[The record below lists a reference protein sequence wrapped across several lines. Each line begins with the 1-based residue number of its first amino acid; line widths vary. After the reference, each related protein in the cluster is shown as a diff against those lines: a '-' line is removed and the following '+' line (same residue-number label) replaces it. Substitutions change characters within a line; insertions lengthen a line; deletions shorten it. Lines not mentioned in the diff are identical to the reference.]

1 MSKIIFLGTSE
12 FALPILKK
20 IHESKNEIISV
31 ITKPPSRS
39 KRGQRIQISPVHD
52 FAKKKNL
59 FVKTPAKIENEE
71 SFFKDLEFD
80 LGIVVAYGQIIPEKI
95 LKYGKF
101 GFINVHASILPK
113 YRGAAPIQ
121 RSIINSDKITGVS
134 IMKINRGLDAGPV
147 CNIYKVQ
154 INETDNSISLATKLS
169 DIAASYINQNIN
181 LIVSNK
187 VKFLEQDHKVS
198 TYAKKIN
205 KSEGKINWSDNA
217 KYIEAKIR
225 ALYPSPGIWFN
236 FENERY
242 KILKAKLSLKSGKP
256 GLVLDDNLT
265 IGCGISSL
273 EILDLQRQ
281 GKKPQKKIDFLLGS
295 KIKKGVILDNG

>member
-101 GFINVHASILPK
+101 GFVNVHASILPK

-154 INETDNSISLATKLS
+154 INETDNFISLATKLS
-169 DIAASYINQNIN
+169 DIAANYINQNIN

-187 VKFLEQDHKVS
+187 VKFLEQDHKIS

-205 KSEGKINWSDNA
+205 KSEGKINWNDNA

>member
-187 VKFLEQDHKVS
+187 VKFLEQDHKMS

-205 KSEGKINWSDNA
+205 KSEGKINWNDNA

>member
-1 MSKIIFLGTSE
+1 MSKLIFLGTSE

-52 FAKKKNL
+52 FAKKKKL
-59 FVKTPAKIENEE
+59 FVKTPSKIENEE
-71 SFFKDLEFD
+71 NFFKNLEFD

-101 GFINVHASILPK
+101 GFVNVHASILPK

-169 DIAASYINQNIN
+169 DIAANYINQNIN

-187 VKFLEQDHKVS
+187 VKFLEQDHKIS

-205 KSEGKINWSDNA
+205 KSEGKINWNDNA

>member
-1 MSKIIFLGTSE
+1 MSKLIFLGTSE

-59 FVKTPAKIENEE
+59 SVKTPAKIENEE
-71 SFFKDLEFD
+71 NFFKDLEFD

-169 DIAASYINQNIN
+169 GIAASYINQNIN

-295 KIKKGVILDNG
+295 NIKKGVILDNG

>member
-52 FAKKKNL
+52 FAKKKKL
-59 FVKTPAKIENEE
+59 FVKTPSKIENEE
-71 SFFKDLEFD
+71 NFFKNLEFD

-101 GFINVHASILPK
+101 GFVNVHASILPK

-154 INETDNSISLATKLS
+154 INETDNFISLATKLS
-169 DIAASYINQNIN
+169 DIAANYINQNIN

-187 VKFLEQDHKVS
+187 VKFLEQDHKIS

-205 KSEGKINWSDNA
+205 KSEGKINWNDNA

>member
-1 MSKIIFLGTSE
+1 MSKLIFLGTSE

-205 KSEGKINWSDNA
+205 KSEGKINWNDNA

>member
-1 MSKIIFLGTSE
+1 M
-12 FALPILKK
+12 
-20 IHESKNEIISV
+20 
-31 ITKPPSRS
+31 
-39 KRGQRIQISPVHD
+39 
-52 FAKKKNL
+52 
-59 FVKTPAKIENEE
+59 
-71 SFFKDLEFD
+71 
-80 LGIVVAYGQIIPEKI
+80 
-95 LKYGKF
+95 
-101 GFINVHASILPK
+101 PK

-169 DIAASYINQNIN
+169 DIAANYINQNIN

>member
-1 MSKIIFLGTSE
+1 MSKLIFLGTSE

-71 SFFKDLEFD
+71 NFFKDLEFD

-101 GFINVHASILPK
+101 GFVNVHASILPK

-169 DIAASYINQNIN
+169 DIAANYINQNIN

-205 KSEGKINWSDNA
+205 KSEGKINWNDNA

>member
-52 FAKKKNL
+52 FAKKKKL
-59 FVKTPAKIENEE
+59 FVKTPSKIENEE
-71 SFFKDLEFD
+71 NFFKDLEFD

-169 DIAASYINQNIN
+169 DIAANYINQNIN

>member
-39 KRGQRIQISPVHD
+39 KRGQRIQITPVHD
-52 FAKKKNL
+52 FAKKKKL
-59 FVKTPAKIENEE
+59 FVKTPSKIENEE
-71 SFFKDLEFD
+71 NFFKNLEFD

-101 GFINVHASILPK
+101 GFVNVHASILPK

-154 INETDNSISLATKLS
+154 INETDNFISLATKLS
-169 DIAASYINQNIN
+169 DIAANYINQNIN

-187 VKFLEQDHKVS
+187 VKFVEQDNKIS

>member
-1 MSKIIFLGTSE
+1 MGTPIF
-12 FALPILKK
+12 AVPILKSLYQNGFPISTVYTQPPQRSHRGQKMNKSPIQNMSEILNLNYRTPK
-20 IHESKNEIISV
+20 ILNVKNEY
-31 ITKPPSRS
+31 
-39 KRGQRIQISPVHD
+39 D
-52 FAKKKNL
+52 FLKKL
-59 FVKTPAKIENEE
+59 EA
-71 SFFKDLEFD
+71 DLA
-80 LGIVVAYGQIIPEKI
+80 IVVAYGQIIPKEF
-95 LKYGKF
+95 LKLTKK
-101 GFINVHASILPK
+101 GFINIHASILPK

-121 RSIINSDKITGVS
+121 RSIINSDTITGVS
-134 IMKINRGLDAGPV
+134 IMKINRGLDSGPV

-154 INETDNSISLATKLS
+154 INETDDSISLATKLS
-169 DIAASYINQNIN
+169 DIAANYINQNIN

-187 VKFLEQDHKVS
+187 IKFLEQDHKIS

-242 KILKAKLSLKSGKP
+242 KILKAKLSLRSGKP

-265 IGCGISSL
+265 IGCGINSL

-295 KIKKGVILDNG
+295 KIKKGVILDHG

>member
-1 MSKIIFLGTSE
+1 
-12 FALPILKK
+12 
-20 IHESKNEIISV
+20 
-31 ITKPPSRS
+31 
-39 KRGQRIQISPVHD
+39 
-52 FAKKKNL
+52 
-59 FVKTPAKIENEE
+59 
-71 SFFKDLEFD
+71 
-80 LGIVVAYGQIIPEKI
+80 
-95 LKYGKF
+95 
-101 GFINVHASILPK
+101 
-113 YRGAAPIQ
+113 
-121 RSIINSDKITGVS
+121 
-134 IMKINRGLDAGPV
+134 MKINRGLDAGPV

-187 VKFLEQDHKVS
+187 VKFLEQDHKIS

-205 KSEGKINWSDNA
+205 KSEGKINWNDNA

>member
-1 MSKIIFLGTSE
+1 MSKLIFLGTSE

-52 FAKKKNL
+52 FAKKKKL
-59 FVKTPAKIENEE
+59 FVKTPSKIENEE
-71 SFFKDLEFD
+71 NFFKNLEFD

-101 GFINVHASILPK
+101 GFVNVHASILPK

-134 IMKINRGLDAGPV
+134 IMKINKGLDAGPV

-154 INETDNSISLATKLS
+154 INETDNFISLATKLS
-169 DIAASYINQNIN
+169 DIAANYINQNIN

-187 VKFLEQDHKVS
+187 VKFLEQDHKIS

-205 KSEGKINWSDNA
+205 KSEGKINWNDNA

>member
-39 KRGQRIQISPVHD
+39 KRGQRIQITPVHD
-52 FAKKKNL
+52 FAKKKKL
-59 FVKTPAKIENEE
+59 FVKTPSKIENEE
-71 SFFKDLEFD
+71 NFFKNLEFD

-101 GFINVHASILPK
+101 GFVNVHASILPK

-134 IMKINRGLDAGPV
+134 IMKINKGLDAGPV

-154 INETDNSISLATKLS
+154 INETDNFISLATKLS
-169 DIAASYINQNIN
+169 DIAANYINQNIN

-187 VKFLEQDHKVS
+187 VKFVEQDNKIS

-205 KSEGKINWSDNA
+205 KSEGKINWNDNA

>member
-101 GFINVHASILPK
+101 GFVNVHASILPK

-134 IMKINRGLDAGPV
+134 IMKINKGLDAGPV

-154 INETDNSISLATKLS
+154 INETDNFI
-169 DIAASYINQNIN
+169 
-181 LIVSNK
+181 
-187 VKFLEQDHKVS
+187 
-198 TYAKKIN
+198 
-205 KSEGKINWSDNA
+205 
-217 KYIEAKIR
+217 
-225 ALYPSPGIWFN
+225 
-236 FENERY
+236 
-242 KILKAKLSLKSGKP
+242 
-256 GLVLDDNLT
+256 
-265 IGCGISSL
+265 
-273 EILDLQRQ
+273 
-281 GKKPQKKIDFLLGS
+281 
-295 KIKKGVILDNG
+295 

>member
-52 FAKKKNL
+52 FAKKKKL
-59 FVKTPAKIENEE
+59 FVKTPSKIENEE
-71 SFFKDLEFD
+71 NFFKNLEFD

-101 GFINVHASILPK
+101 GFVNVHASILPK

-154 INETDNSISLATKLS
+154 INETDNFISLATKLS
-169 DIAASYINQNIN
+169 DIAANYINQNIN

>member
-1 MSKIIFLGTSE
+1 MSKLIFLGTSE

-101 GFINVHASILPK
+101 GFVNVHASILPK

-154 INETDNSISLATKLS
+154 INETDNFISLATKLS
-169 DIAASYINQNIN
+169 DIAANYINQNIN

-187 VKFLEQDHKVS
+187 VKFLEQDHKIS

-205 KSEGKINWSDNA
+205 KSEGKINWNDNA

>member
-1 MSKIIFLGTSE
+1 
-12 FALPILKK
+12 
-20 IHESKNEIISV
+20 
-31 ITKPPSRS
+31 
-39 KRGQRIQISPVHD
+39 
-52 FAKKKNL
+52 
-59 FVKTPAKIENEE
+59 
-71 SFFKDLEFD
+71 
-80 LGIVVAYGQIIPEKI
+80 
-95 LKYGKF
+95 
-101 GFINVHASILPK
+101 
-113 YRGAAPIQ
+113 
-121 RSIINSDKITGVS
+121 
-134 IMKINRGLDAGPV
+134 MKINRGLDAGPV

-154 INETDNSISLATKLS
+154 INETDNFISLATKLS
-169 DIAASYINQNIN
+169 DIAANYINQNIN

-187 VKFLEQDHKVS
+187 VKFLEQDHKIS

-205 KSEGKINWSDNA
+205 KSEGKINWNDNA

-281 GKKPQKKIDFLLGS
+281 GKKPQTKIDFLLGS
-295 KIKKGVILDNG
+295 KIKKGVILENG

>member
-52 FAKKKNL
+52 FAKKKKL
-59 FVKTPAKIENEE
+59 FVKTPSKIENEE
-71 SFFKDLEFD
+71 NFFKNLEFD

>member
-52 FAKKKNL
+52 FAKKKKL
-59 FVKTPAKIENEE
+59 FVKTPSKIENEE
-71 SFFKDLEFD
+71 NFFKNLEFD

-101 GFINVHASILPK
+101 GFVNVHASILPK

-134 IMKINRGLDAGPV
+134 IMKINKGLDAGPV

-154 INETDNSISLATKLS
+154 INETDNFISLATKLS
-169 DIAASYINQNIN
+169 DIAANYINQNIN

-205 KSEGKINWSDNA
+205 KSEGKINWNDNA

>member
-1 MSKIIFLGTSE
+1 MSKLIFFGTPE

-20 IHESKNEIISV
+20 IYESKNEIISV
-31 ITKPPSRS
+31 ITKPPNRS
-39 KRGQRIQISPVHD
+39 KRGQRVQISPVHD

-59 FVKTPAKIENEE
+59 FIKTPDKIENEE
-71 SFFKDLEFD
+71 NFFKGLEFD

-121 RSIINSDKITGVS
+121 RSIINLDKISGVS
-134 IMKINRGLDAGPV
+134 IMKINKGLDAGPV
-147 CNIYKVQ
+147 CNTYKVQ
-154 INETDNSISLATKLS
+154 INEKDNYTSLATKLS
-169 DIAASYINQNIN
+169 NIAAKNINQNIN

-187 VKFLEQDHKVS
+187 IKFFDQDHKIS

-205 KSEGKINWSDNA
+205 KCEGKINWSDNA

-225 ALYPSPGIWFN
+225 ALYPSPGVWFN
-236 FENERY
+236 FDNERY
-242 KILKAKLSLKSGKP
+242 KILKAKLSSKSGKP
-256 GLVLDDNLT
+256 GLVLDDRLT
-265 IGCGISSL
+265 IGCGINSL

-281 GKKPQKKIDFLLGS
+281 GKKPQKKIEFLLGS
-295 KIKKGVILDNG
+295 KIKKGIILNNG

>member
-1 MSKIIFLGTSE
+1 MSKLIFLGTSE

-20 IHESKNEIISV
+20 IYESKNEIISV

-187 VKFLEQDHKVS
+187 VKFLEQEHKVS